1 MYSSNPSSPMTSFLP
16 SSQDPFNKTVD
27 PPNDDEQ
34 QLHRLPTLS
43 EALEEIKAIGK
54 ISGPTSI
61 SNLLLYSRA
70 MISMLCLSY
79 LGELELAGGGWSSL
93 LALALPTCA
102 SVCLKWCWYEL
113 MILLCGLLVSP
124 KATIASMGILI
135 QTTALVYR
143 FPSALSVRVSTRIGN
158 ELGANRPGKARISMI
173 VSAFCGLAIAVALP
187 IVWLC
192 ELENYPQTAGCGVL
206 RGIARPTIE
215 VNINLGSFYI
225 VGMPMAI
232 LMGFVVKMGFLGL
245 WLGLLAAQAAC
256 ALMMLLVLYRTDWMV
271 QVERA

>member
-1 MYSSNPSSPMTSFLP
+1 MTSFLP

-79 LGELELAGGGWSSL
+79 LGELELAGGLLRFSYRSL
-93 LALALPTCA
+93 GNVVHHLDETPMGQFFTSDA
-102 SVCLKWCWYEL
+102 E
-113 MILLCGLLVSP
+113 ILDL
-124 KATIASMGILI
+124 T
-135 QTTALVYR
+135 
-143 FPSALSVRVSTRIGN
+143 
-158 ELGANRPGKARISMI
+158 
-173 VSAFCGLAIAVALP
+173 AVALP